1 MTYWHAIILAII
13 EGLTEFLPVSSTG
26 HMIITSAL
34 LGIPPTD
41 FTKLYLVV
49 VQLGAILSVLAVY
62 WRRFF
67 QSVDFYLKLLVAFL
81 PIVVVGALLKK
92 HIDALL
98 GSVSTVAVMLVLGGI
113 VLLFIDK
120 WFPPREAEVG
130 APGEAANPNPSF
142 RQAFVIGV
150 FQCLAVVPGTSRSA
164 ATIVGGLSQRLSRRA
179 AAEFAFFLAMPTML
193 AASVKDLYDYYKEAK
208 THGATLGH
216 LFSAEQLKQLAVG
229 NVVAFV
235 VALLA
240 IRLFVGFVAKNG
252 FRAFGIYRIIAGG
265 ILLIMLAL
273 KLNLQLV

>member
-1 MTYWHAIILAII
+1 MTYWHAILLAIV

-26 HMIITSAL
+26 HMIVTAAL
-34 LGIPPTD
+34 VGIPLTS

-49 VQLGAILSVLAVY
+49 VQLGAILSVFAVY

-67 QSVDFYLKLLVAFL
+67 QSFDFYLKLLVAFV

-98 GSVSTVAVMLVLGGI
+98 ESVSTVALMLLLGGV
-113 VLLFIDK
+113 VLLFVDK
-120 WFPPREAEVG
+120 WFPQGRAEK
-130 APGEAANPNPSF
+130 GETPVTNPSY

-164 ATIVGGLSQRLSRRA
+164 ATIVGGLTQRLTRRA

-193 AASVKDLYDYYKEAK
+193 AASVKDLYDYFKEAK
-208 THGATLGH
+208 AHGTDLAH
-216 LFSAEQLKQLAVG
+216 LFTAEQVKLLAVG

-240 IRLFVGFVAKNG
+240 IRLFVTFVSRYG
-252 FRAFGIYRIIAGG
+252 FRAFGIYRMVVGG
-265 ILLIMLAL
+265 LLLLMLAL
-273 KLNLQLV
+273 KLPLQLV